1 MRAIQADSGAKVFW
15 QKVFRTTLVRLI
27 PFNRAILVT
36 MPSVRERVWPIEQVL
51 ELESKVSSKG
61 AGIKGGENY
70 PIILLRCDGIKN
82 LLGLARGS
90 RLSTESDH

>member
-1 MRAIQADSGAKVFW
+1 MPAARKCYQSVELAYPRLMRAIQADSGANVFW

-51 ELESKVSSKG
+51 ELEWKVSSKG
-61 AGIKGGENY
+61 AGIKGGGE
-70 PIILLRCDGIKN
+70 
-82 LLGLARGS
+82 
-90 RLSTESDH
+90 LSYS